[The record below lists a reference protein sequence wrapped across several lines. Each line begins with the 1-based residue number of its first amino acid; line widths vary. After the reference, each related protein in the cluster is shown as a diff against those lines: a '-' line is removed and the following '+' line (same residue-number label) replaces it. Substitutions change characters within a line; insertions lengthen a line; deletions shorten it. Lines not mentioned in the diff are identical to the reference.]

1 MEDLRALTLWP
12 EWCFT
17 FTKLGK
23 SGKNVENRTWAPPST
38 LHRGERIAIHAGVS
52 FGGGG
57 GYRKVNEVFAAVFE
71 VARGAGWRLAIEGAD
86 NAVVGYSI
94 LSTDT
99 VRDPIHKMPRGAV
112 VAVATFDGVL
122 DPYKTRLGNAEPWPW
137 WMRGQYGWRLTDIVA
152 LKEPVACRGKQGLWR
167 LEPGI
172 AAAVLA
178 QVE

>member
-17 FTKLGK
+17 FTKLGR

-38 LHRGERIAIHAGVS
+38 LHLGERIAIHAGVA

-57 GYRKVNEVFAAVFE
+57 GYRKVNEVFAPVFE
-71 VARGAGWRLAIEGAD
+71 VAHRAGWRLAIEGAD
-86 NAVVGYSI
+86 NAVVGYSV
-94 LSTDT
+94 LTTDT
-99 VRDPIHKMPRGAV
+99 VREPIHKMPRGAV
-112 VAVATFDGVL
+112 VAVATFSGYIPSGTPKDV
-122 DPYKTRLGNAEPWPW
+122 NIWPW
-137 WMRGQYGWRLTDIVA
+137 WMEDQFGWILKDVVA
-152 LKEPVACRGKQGLWR
+152 LKEPVACRGKQGLWK